1 MTAQKDKLDVLK
13 PRDNQIPSYSETTNG
28 IKVSVFPEYLDDQSD
43 PFNSIFSFSYTVWI
57 ENQGTESVQLL
68 GRHWHVCSG
77 GEDFTE
83 VKGEGVVGEQP
94 IIRPGELFNYSS
106 GASIKDP
113 VGSMH
118 GSYTLVD
125 PSGELFEVE
134 IPEFDLISNTMIH

>member
-1 MTAQKDKLDVLK
+1 MTAQKDKQLDTCEEE
-13 PRDNQIPSYSETTNG
+13 RRIPSYSETTNG
-28 IKVSVFPEYLDDQSD
+28 IKVSVYPEYLEEQSD

-57 ENQGTESVQLL
+57 ENQGSESVQLL
-68 GRHWHVCSG
+68 GRHWLVCSG

-94 IIRPGELFNYSS
+94 IIGPGEHFNYSS

-113 VGSMH
+113 VGSMY
-118 GSYTLVD
+118 GSYTLID
-125 PSGELFEVE
+125 SGGEIFEVE